1 MGLTKLMSLLVF
13 AAGLS
18 GCAVMAVTDAAVTVA
33 STAVGAGAK
42 VVGTTVDVATSGVKA
57 LTRSSDDEK
66 KKE

>member
-1 MGLTKLMSLLVF
+1 MRNL
-13 AAGLS
+13 AAVLFLALFLS

-57 LTRSSDDEK
+57 IAGSGDKDEEK
-66 KKE
+66 K